1 MTNNSDN
8 IRIQLYEPHM
18 KQQVAKL
25 FELEYKI
32 SDVEFGNFMSR
43 LYDHPY
49 QKNKCIQIVALD
61 GEKVIGF
68 QSFFYWP
75 YCYNNSTY
83 KSYQSGNSL
92 VHPDYRG
99 KRLFARMLNFIH
111 ENPVGKEVD
120 FLMGFP
126 VQASFNSFI
135 KNGWDNLFNLQWYVK
150 LMNPF
155 GIVFSKNNL
164 RKYLTETTKQ
174 NGFDT
179 LNAIH
184 LCEESEFREWKKQ
197 LVYEPDSYY
206 QYTYCKGEKIISFDL
221 KIQVRK
227 KLINELVIGSIR
239 FDEKSKDEVN
249 NAIVELI
256 KTIRKAACVSM
267 VSIAI
272 NETFQTPE
280 IKNYFNKVG
289 FKKIENK
296 IFFIVKP
303 LKKELPVTTASLWNI
318 GRADIDTW

>member
-32 SDVEFGNFMSR
+32 SDVEFGKFMSR

-49 QKNKCIQIVALD
+49 QKEKCIQIVALD
-61 GEKVIGF
+61 GEKVVGF

-92 VHPDYRG
+92 VHPEYRG

-111 ENPVGKEVD
+111 ENPIGKEVD

-150 LMNPF
+150 LINPF
-155 GIVFSKNNL
+155 GILFSKKKL
-164 RKYLTETTKQ
+164 SKYFSETKYQ
-174 NGFDT
+174 YGFDA

-184 LCEESEFREWKKQ
+184 LSEESEFRQWKKQ

-206 QYTYCKGEKIISFDL
+206 QYTYSKGEKTVVFDL

-239 FDEKSKDEVN
+239 FDEKSKEEVN
-249 NAIVELI
+249 NAITELI
-256 KTIRKAACVSM
+256 KTIWKTACVSM
-267 VSIAI
+267 ISIAI

-280 IKNYFNKVG
+280 IQKYFRDAG

-296 IFFIVKP
+296 IFFIIKP
-303 LKKELPVTTASLWNI
+303 LKKELPVTNASVWNI

>member
-1 MTNNSDN
+1 MTNHSDN
-8 IRIQLYEPHM
+8 IRIQLFEPHM

-32 SDVEFGNFMSR
+32 TDVEFGKFMSR

-49 QKNKCIQIVALD
+49 QKERCIQIVALD
-61 GEKVIGF
+61 GEKVVGF

-75 YCYNNSTY
+75 YSYHNIIY

-150 LMNPF
+150 LVNPF
-155 GIVFSKNNL
+155 GILFSKNNL
-164 RKYLTETTKQ
+164 KKYFSEVSNSSTLSQLNTIQLSEET
-174 NGFDT
+174 
-179 LNAIH
+179 A
-184 LCEESEFREWKKQ
+184 FRIWKKQ
-197 LVYEPDSYY
+197 LVYQPENYFE
-206 QYTYCKGEKIISFDL
+206 YTYTNEGKTIVFDL

-227 KLINELVIGSIR
+227 KVINELVIGSIR
-239 FDEKSKDEVN
+239 FDENSQGELNK
-249 NAIVELI
+249 AITELM
-256 KTIRKAACVSM
+256 KKARKCSCVSM
-267 VSIAI
+267 VSVAI
-272 NETFQTPE
+272 NETYQASSIKKHFQE
-280 IKNYFNKVG
+280 AG
-289 FKKIENK
+289 LKKIENK

-303 LKKELPVTTASLWNI
+303 IKKELPVLNPSLWNI

>member
-1 MTNNSDN
+1 MTNHSDT
-8 IRIQLYEPHM
+8 IRIHLYEPRM
-18 KQQVAKL
+18 KKQVAKL

-32 SDVEFGNFMSR
+32 SDVEFGKFMSR

-49 QKNKCIQIVALD
+49 QKDRCIQIVALD

-75 YCYNNSTY
+75 YSHADLTY

-150 LMNPF
+150 LINPF
-155 GIVFSKNNL
+155 GVLFSKKNL
-164 RKYLTETTKQ
+164 KKHFSEASNSSSLSQ
-174 NGFDT
+174 
-179 LNAIH
+179 LNAIQ
-184 LCEESEFREWKKQ
+184 LSEETEFRTWKKQ
-197 LVYEPDSYY
+197 LVYEPNHYFEYIYKKDGK
-206 QYTYCKGEKIISFDL
+206 TIVFDL

-227 KLINELVIGSIR
+227 KFINELVIGSIR
-239 FDEKSKDEVN
+239 YDENGKELVPD
-249 NAIVELI
+249 AISELM
-256 KTIRKAACVSM
+256 KKARKCACVSM
-267 VSIAI
+267 VSIAM
-272 NETFQTPE
+272 NENYQASK
-280 IKNYFNKVG
+280 IKRHFEEAG
-289 FKKIENK
+289 FKKIKNK

-303 LKKELPVTTASLWNI
+303 IKKELPVLNPSLWNI